1 MHIASFNMF
10 FWGLHDSKQLLWK
23 QSNSTKEK
31 NAKGTNG
38 GDMKKEGMGWKEE
51 NVKGWNIW
59 RNDKSC
65 KIFSL

>member
-1 MHIASFNMF
+1 
-10 FWGLHDSKQLLWK
+10 
-23 QSNSTKEK
+23 
-31 NAKGTNG
+31 
-38 GDMKKEGMGWKEE
+38 MKKEGMGWKEE